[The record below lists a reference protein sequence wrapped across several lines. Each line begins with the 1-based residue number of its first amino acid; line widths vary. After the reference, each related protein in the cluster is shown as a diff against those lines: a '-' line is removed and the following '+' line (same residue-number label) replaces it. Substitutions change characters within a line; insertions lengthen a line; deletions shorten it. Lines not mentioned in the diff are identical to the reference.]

1 MSLANIPDLEE
12 DVMGEEMGESEIEDL
27 IPYHQ
32 NQYRYGVL
40 LGGTG
45 GPDSPLFGVGGRTRT
60 L

>member
-1 MSLANIPDLEE
+1 MSLANSPDLEE

-45 GPDSPLFGVGGRTRT
+45 GPDSPLLVH
-60 L
+60 